1 MPLLMEI
8 FSAGFLAVSCI
19 FMLLYGH
26 ALHKRDALELNTLEV
41 FDTKVS
47 IGAATINAFTGFA
60 SLAIAWIA
68 PVQSG
73 GISGM
78 IYPILLCP
86 SFTIYYWVMGSKR
99 GRLAT

>member
-1 MPLLMEI
+1 
-8 FSAGFLAVSCI
+8 
-19 FMLLYGH
+19 
-26 ALHKRDALELNTLEV
+26 V

-47 IGAATINAFTGFA
+47 IGAAAINAFAAFA

-68 PVQSG
+68 PVQASG
-73 GISGM
+73 FSGI

-99 GRLAT
+99 RRLSQTISGSVGA